1 MSKKIK
7 VAIVGASG
15 LSGKELISILESSS
29 LNISELH
36 LFASSVSAGEKI
48 DYKDDILVI
57 RELKNADSIDADLV
71 FLATD
76 SLLSLEL
83 APKLRSKGMMVIDKS
98 TAFREKELL
107 IIPSINGDLLNKV
120 SQASIIASPNCVV
133 VPICEVLYPIHKKY
147 GLLQV
152 IVSTYQAVSGAGK
165 KAIDE
170 LEKQVRDLFNLRE
183 SEISSFDKQIAF
195 NVLPNIPSFGELN
208 QLLQT
213 QEEEKIIQET
223 KKILKLS
230 DLLMQV
236 TCVRVPVFNGHSMS
250 VSIATEEKVD
260 IEEVKNLLSSQ
271 KGIIL
276 HDDIKSSSYPTPL
289 ESSGIDDIIVG
300 RIRPNTAVKN
310 GVSLFICADNLRV
323 GASLNAARIAAKLY
337 EEN

>member
-7 VAIVGASG
+7 VAIIGASG
-15 LSGKELISILESSS
+15 LSGKELISILEYSS
-29 LNISELH
+29 LNISQLH
-36 LFASSVSAGEKI
+36 LFASSQSAGEKI
-48 DYKDDILVI
+48 AYKDEELTIK
-57 RELKNADSIDADLV
+57 ELKSPDDINVDLA

-76 SLLSLEL
+76 SALALDL
-83 APKLRSKGMMVIDKS
+83 APKLRAKGIMVIDKS

-107 IIPSINGDLLNKV
+107 IIPNVNGGLLSSV
-120 SQASIIASPNCVV
+120 TQASIIASPNCVV
-133 VPICEVLYPIHKKY
+133 VPLCEVLSPIHKKY

-183 SEISSFDKQIAF
+183 IENKSFDKQIAF
-195 NVLPNIPSFGELN
+195 NILPNIPSFGELN
-208 QLLQT
+208 DLLQT

-250 VSIATEEKVD
+250 VSVATEKTID
-260 IEEVKNLLSSQ
+260 IEEVKSLLSSSL
-271 KGIIL
+271 GIIL
-276 HDDIKSSSYPTPL
+276 QDDIKTICYPTPL
-289 ESSGIDDIIVG
+289 ESSGIDDVVVG
-300 RIRPNTAVKN
+300 RIRPNTAAKN
-310 GVSLFICADNLRV
+310 GVSLFISADNLRV
-323 GASLNAARIAAKLY
+323 GASLNAARIAERLY